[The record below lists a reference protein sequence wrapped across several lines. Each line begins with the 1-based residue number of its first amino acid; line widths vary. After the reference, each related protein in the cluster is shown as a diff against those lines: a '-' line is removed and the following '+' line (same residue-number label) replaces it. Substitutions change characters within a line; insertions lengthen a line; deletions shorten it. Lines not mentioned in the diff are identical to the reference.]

1 MIVMDGYLSVNREW
15 ISPAVVNLFDDE
27 TIFSEATTI
36 GRRHPRRV
44 LMKEMKSLMMTQGG
58 VKDQIKKREKANKK
72 EREERYR
79 P

>member
-1 MIVMDGYLSVNREW
+1 MDGYLSVNREW

-27 TIFSEATTI
+27 TIFSEATTV

-58 VKDQIKKREKANKK
+58 VKDQIKTPKKEKANKK
-72 EREERYR
+72 EKREKRYR

>member
-1 MIVMDGYLSVNREW
+1 MDGYLSVNREW

-27 TIFSEATTI
+27 TIFSEATTV

-58 VKDQIKKREKANKK
+58 VKDQIKTPKKEKANTRKK
-72 EREERYR
+72 EERRDR

>member
-1 MIVMDGYLSVNREW
+1 MDGYLSVNREW

-27 TIFSEATTI
+27 TIFSEATTV

-44 LMKEMKSLMMTQGG
+44 LKEMKSLMMTQGG
-58 VKDQIKKREKANKK
+58 VKDQIKTPKKEKANKK

>member
-1 MIVMDGYLSVNREW
+1 MDGYLSVNREW

-27 TIFSEATTI
+27 TIFSEATTV